1 MCLAFILKI
10 CLSWEEILLY
20 LYIFIKKINGAF
32 NIAFQA
38 VVKSA
43 K

>member
-1 MCLAFILKI
+1 MCLAFIFEDMSFVGGNTI
-10 CLSWEEILLY
+10 
-20 LYIFIKKINGAF
+20 IFIHIYKKINGAF